1 MFPRDSRGL
10 TIVAIVVALLGFV
23 TSAAV
28 AQTGIVSGTVVS
40 GKDGKPLPYAN
51 VMLVGTT
58 MGAMSLTDGKFEIKG
73 VPIGTYTVKA
83 MMMGFATVEKA
94 NVVVNAGSTAAVQF
108 KLDEKVVTQIQ
119 EIVVTADKA
128 MVEVTETQVTGN
140 VSEEQVQN
148 MPVDNIIEA
157 VGLKAGIVKTGDD
170 MHVRGGRSN
179 EVQIQIDGV
188 PVSDPLGGG
197 SVDVGTLGTSGSE
210 IVSGGM
216 DAEYGDAP

>member
-10 TIVAIVVALLGFV
+10 TIGAIVFALLGFV
-23 TSAAV
+23 SSAAV

-40 GKDGKPLPYAN
+40 AKDGKPLPYAN

-73 VPIGTYTVKA
+73 VPVGVYTVKA
-83 MMMGFATVEKA
+83 MMMGFANVEKP
-94 NVVVNAGSTAAVQF
+94 NVVVNAGSTATVQF

-148 MPVDNIIEA
+148 MPVDDIIEA
-157 VGLKAGIVKTGDD
+157 FHRRT
-170 MHVRGGRSN
+170 
-179 EVQIQIDGV
+179 E
-188 PVSDPLGGG
+188 P
-197 SVDVGTLGTSGSE
+197 
-210 IVSGGM
+210 
-216 DAEYGDAP
+216 

>member
-28 AQTGIVSGTVVS
+28 AQTGIVPGTVVS
-40 GKDGKPLPYAN
+40 AKDGKPLPYAN
-51 VMLVGTT
+51 VILVGTT
-58 MGAMSLTDGKFEIKG
+58 MGAMSLTDGKFEIKP
-73 VPIGTYTVKA
+73 VPIGTYTVKV
-83 MMMGFATVEKA
+83 MMMGYAPAEKP
-94 NVVVNAGSTAAVQF
+94 NVVVNAGSVSTLQF
-108 KLDEKVVTQIQ
+108 KLEEKVVAKIQ
-119 EIVVTADKA
+119 DIVVTADRA

-148 MPVDNIIEA
+148 MPVDDIIEA

-188 PVSDPLGGG
+188 PV
-197 SVDVGTLGTSGSE
+197 
-210 IVSGGM
+210 
-216 DAEYGDAP
+216 